1 MQKLCSMLHEGD
13 GVTMV
18 WHYNA
23 FLAYSP
29 QPVEEKRVW
38 LDTETANL
46 QQVDLN
52 AYFLANGTPSED
64 ASVEQVKLAEELYAS
79 ALSLWEEEKEEK
91 VLDKRA

>member
-1 MQKLCSMLHEGD
+1 MCVRLYGKD
-13 GVTMV
+13 GVGMV

-38 LDTETANL
+38 LDTDTANL

-52 AYFLANGTPSED
+52 AYFLANGTPSEN
-64 ASVEQVKLAEELYAS
+64 AIIEQGRMAEGLYAS
-79 ALSLWEEEKEEK
+79 ALAFWEDNKEEK